1 MIRKFRHRRG
11 RAVAAVLSGGVLALA
26 APTAVAATSDDLR
39 SPDARDAAAAAQQQ
53 AQTASDLRSPDAREA
68 ALAAQQQPQSGV
80 GYSDLRSP
88 DARDAALGTTTGSQ
102 PASEPAPVATPTV
115 IAVEERGSQTLVVGG
130 GAPGIRAGVG
140 QPPFQHRDVV
150 RMCGGPFPEPIKLV
164 SERTDLG
171 YQ

>member
-1 MIRKFRHRRG
+1 MIRKFRCRRR
-11 RAVAAVLSGGVLALA
+11 RAVAAVLSGVLALA
-26 APTAVAATSDDLR
+26 APNAVEATSDDLR

-68 ALAAQQQPQSGV
+68 ALAPQQQPQSGV

-115 IAVEERGSQTLVVGG
+115 IAVEERGSQTLAIVFSAIALALALLAIGFTALARRTRPRWS
-130 GAPGIRAGVG
+130 AP
-140 QPPFQHRDVV
+140 
-150 RMCGGPFPEPIKLV
+150 
-164 SERTDLG
+164 
-171 YQ
+171 